1 MTGIWEVKNETR
13 NGTDDSIYRA
23 QDMWSDLLGLDL
35 GIVTTMDLSGHQIG
49 NYRHF
54 IIDSLYW

>member
-13 NGTDDSIYRA
+13 NGTNGSIYRT

-35 GIVTTMDLSGHQIG
+35 GIVTTMDFSGYQIG
-49 NYRHF
+49 NRRHF